1 MSEQQPARGLM
12 NRATAWVRPRLRQR
26 PWQIGGALGA
36 VAVVVLVVAGA
47 WTLFRDEDS
56 SRPAIPEPPGFAV
69 SPEGDDVPRLAPIK
83 VTFASAPTER
93 SAEKLL
99 KVEPEMKGTYAWL
112 TDRTVLF
119 QPDFPGMLRGSS
131 YTVSVPA
138 RPETGL
144 MEDVKKQFTVT
155 GLLTVQQAIPG
166 DGDTEVPLNAQI
178 MVQFSRSVA
187 PLTMLS
193 EQRKD
198 VVVTFDPPLQG
209 TGEWLNT
216 SIYRF
221 VPSNMQP
228 FTNYKLK
235 VAKGLTSAA
244 DGVLKEDFAWSFTT
258 ISPAVASVSP
268 DNATE
273 FASLRQPVVVT
284 FNQPMDA
291 SAGQSITLNDAA
303 GNAVRGSVTW
313 STGNTVATFTP
324 SVQLAHKTQYMAT
337 IPKGLKGA
345 KGGETLE
352 ERAPVFTTIGL
363 PGVERT
369 EPSAGSTGAQR
380 YGASISFVSP
390 MDPESLEG
398 RLSVSGFTAAE
409 LEGKVYAGER
419 SVRANVSLKPS
430 TAYTVTLAPGA
441 KDRYGQ
447 VMGGYT
453 FSFTTGAL
461 PSRVTLALPG
471 YSQSATYSAS
481 VEPVVYFHATNMP
494 AASFTLYP
502 LTDSEGRSKLHTF
515 YDPKGFVPSQ
525 APMRTWAET
534 VNAPKDEVYLGS
546 TSISGGGPLPKGYY
560 FLQSDGDYASWLY
573 FAVVDTVIV
582 TKLSNDE
589 LMTWVLDHD
598 SGAPMVGVTVK
609 ASGPGLGSPQATTD
623 VNGIAS
629 FKVPAQTMGSN
640 FSDRSYSLVVD
651 SGGHRGFTST
661 RWQQGSQP
669 YQLNL
674 PTEYFAREW
683 VGQVYTDRPI
693 YRPGEKVEYKGVV
706 RADDDA
712 QYSVPTANP
721 PLQFVIMNSRGQEV
735 RREDITTN
743 AFGTFAGTFELPGDA
758 SVGDYSISLQLKDG
772 QQRFYNTI
780 TGSSFLV
787 AEFRKPEFQVEVET
801 GKPSYV
807 NGESIDVRTTATFF
821 FGGAVEGAPVE
832 WSALGNPFGMRVKGY
847 EQYSFSDYDYWKQ
860 AVYKQPVRST
870 GKATTGADGVAS
882 YSVAAV
888 LAEGE
893 GAQQFTLSATVTD
906 QNAQAVASSTTVT
919 VHPAEFYAGIRPAQY
934 VALVGQEAGVHL
946 VTADTDGKILPGRAV
961 AVKVYQ
967 REWITTKTQT
977 PEGARRY
984 KSEPRDTLL
993 TTLNA
998 TTDAKGEATV
1008 KLTPSTPG
1016 TLRLV
1021 AEVTDAKGRVA
1032 KSARYLWVS
1041 GREYASWQVTNDDT
1055 IALVADKDKYEVGD
1069 TAEVLVPAP
1078 FTGALGLVTVERG
1091 KVITRRVQTFPT
1103 NSERLQIPIT
1113 DRSVPNIFVS
1123 VVLYRP
1129 PTLEDP
1135 VPRYKVGYVQ
1145 LPVSTSTRVLKVD
1158 IRPDREQAKPGETV
1172 RYDIKVTD
1180 SSGKGVKAEVSAA
1193 VIDKALLA
1201 LEDERG
1207 PDGLKAFWFQ
1217 RGLAVYTASSMAV
1230 SVNRSNDVI
1239 AEPPAGGKGGGGL
1252 DDDRLRQD
1260 FRNTAYWAAQL
1271 VTRDD
1276 GTASVEVKMPDN
1288 LTTWRMQVRAVSG
1301 NTQVGEGTN
1310 ELISTQP
1317 LLLRPA
1323 LPRFLRVGDSA
1334 QIRMLVRNATDKESE
1349 VKVTLKAEGVNVSG
1363 DDTKSAKVPAGQS
1376 AMLTWPAKV
1385 EAEGTA
1391 KFTFTATGTGG
1402 LKDAVTQELPVLL
1415 DVTPETMATGGIV
1428 TDQSGLEA
1436 VYLPPYAIL
1445 KYGSLAVSVQSA
1457 LAGSMASEL
1466 AWLSPQKYEG
1476 AERVASRLMAT
1487 IGVRRAEKSAGGNP
1501 GQYDG
1506 RISSDVAGLLG
1517 RQRPDGGWAWCDGPY
1532 CLSDPMVTGWA
1543 LMALGEARRDG
1554 ISVDAGVVSRA
1565 SEYVRAQINRVSD
1578 VANPADP
1585 NQKAF
1590 LLASLSSAGG
1600 GFFAETPA
1608 RALVEQYRSKLTNW
1622 GRAYLILALL
1632 DAGVAKDDPQVRLL
1646 LNDIAA
1652 ATIPSANGNHW
1663 EDEYVRG
1670 SFMTNTATTALVARA
1685 LTAAQPEQ
1693 PLLAQSVRWLVVARG
1708 AEKWRT
1714 TIDRAAGVA
1723 ALTSYAVMTGE
1734 LGGDYSFK
1742 VKLDDKELM
1751 AGLVKPGQPPLSESK
1766 PIPLTGLKAGTTAL
1780 VEFAREL
1787 GKPGRLYYTMN
1798 LRYVTP
1804 AKDIEALNRGFAISH
1819 EYTLL
1824 DDPSKPVTAAKLG
1837 DTVRVKITVLAPADR
1852 KYVVVEDM
1860 LPAGLEP
1867 VDTRLKSI
1875 DPKLKAQLE
1884 AERAAEAKK
1893 RAGVSKDTYF
1903 APWFRWYYSPWQ
1915 HVDVRDDRTVLFAE
1929 RLGKGVYEYI
1939 YYARAT
1945 TPGDYFVAPAH
1956 AEETYFPETFGRS
1969 DSGRFVVGE

>member
-1 MSEQQPARGLM
+1 MSEQQVSTGFM
-12 NRATAWVRPRLRQR
+12 DRAVGWVRQRLHQR

-36 VAVVVLVVAGA
+36 VAVVVLVVVGVWALVG
-47 WTLFRDEDS
+47 REGS
-56 SRPAIPEPPGFAV
+56 SKPAIPEPPGFAV

-83 VTFASAPTER
+83 VTFASAPAER

-99 KVEPEMKGTYAWL
+99 EVEPELKGTYVWL
-112 TDRTVLF
+112 TERTVLF
-119 QPDFPGMLRGSS
+119 QPEFPGMLRGSS

-178 MVQFSRSVA
+178 LVQFSRSVA
-187 PLTMLS
+187 PLTTLG
-193 EQRKD
+193 EQRKEP
-198 VVVTFDPPLQG
+198 VVVFDPPLQG

-228 FTNYKLK
+228 FTTYKLK

-284 FNQPMDA
+284 FNQPMEA
-291 SAGQSITLNDAA
+291 SAAQGITLKDQA
-303 GNAVRGSVTW
+303 GSAIAGSVAW
-313 STGNTVATFTP
+313 SEGNTVATFTP
-324 SVQLAHKTQYMAT
+324 SVQLVRKAVYTAMIA
-337 IPKGLKGA
+337 KGLKGA
-345 KGGETLE
+345 KGGATLE
-352 ERAPVFTTIGL
+352 ERTSAFTTVGL
-363 PGVERT
+363 PSVASTNPPNG
-369 EPSAGSTGAQR
+369 ATGAPR
-380 YGASISFVSP
+380 YGVNINFSSP
-390 MDPESLEG
+390 MDPATLEDKISISGIPSSELVG
-398 RLSVSGFTAAE
+398 RIYADERMVSASAP
-409 LEGKVYAGER
+409 
-419 SVRANVSLKPS
+419 LKPS
-430 TAYTVTLAPGA
+430 AFYTVTLAPGA

-461 PSRVTLALPG
+461 PSQVTLALPG
-471 YSQSATYSAS
+471 YSSSATYSSS
-481 VEPVVYFHATNMP
+481 VEPVIYFHSTNL
-494 AASFTLYP
+494 ANVRFSLYP
-502 LTDSEGRSKLHTF
+502 LTEEEGQRRLHEPY
-515 YDPKGFVPSQ
+515 YDRKFVPSQ
-525 APMRTWAET
+525 PLMRQWDEP

-546 TSISGGGPLPKGYY
+546 TSISGGGLLPEGYY
-560 FLQSDGDYASWLY
+560 FLRTTGEWASEVF

-589 LMTWVLDHD
+589 LLAWVLDHD
-598 SGAPMVGVTVK
+598 TGQPLPGVAVK

-623 VNGIAS
+623 ANGLAS
-629 FKVPAQTMGSN
+629 FKVPAQTLGSN
-640 FSDRSYSLVVD
+640 IGDRSYYLVVD
-651 SGGHRGFTST
+651 GGGRRGFAST

-758 SVGDYSISLQLKDG
+758 TVGDYSISLRLKAAPNEYFG
-772 QQRFYNTI
+772 TV
-780 TGSSFLV
+780 TGNSFLV
-787 AEFRKPEFQVEVET
+787 AEFRKPEFQVEVKA
-801 GKPSYV
+801 GRPSYV

-832 WSALGNPFGMRVKGY
+832 WSALGNPFSMRVKGY
-847 EQYSFSDYDYWKQ
+847 EQYSFSDYDYWKE

-870 GKATTGADGVAS
+870 GTARTGADGVAA

-919 VHPAEFYAGIRPAQY
+919 VHPAEYYAGIRPTQY
-934 VALVGQEAGVHL
+934 VALVGTESGVNL
-946 VTADTDGKILPGRAV
+946 VTADTDGKILPNRAV

-1008 KLTPSTPG
+1008 KLTPSKPG

-1021 AEVTDAKGRVA
+1021 AEVTDSKGRVA
-1032 KSARYLWVS
+1032 KSATYLWVS
-1041 GREYASWQVTNDDT
+1041 GKEYASWRITNDDT
-1055 IALVADKDKYEVGD
+1055 VALVADKDKYEVGE

-1078 FTGALGLVTVERG
+1078 FTGAVGLVTVERG
-1091 KVITRRVQTFPT
+1091 KVITRSVQTFPT

-1180 SSGKGVKAEVSAA
+1180 SSGKGVRAELSAA

-1271 VTRDD
+1271 VTKDD

-1334 QIRMLVRNATDKESE
+1334 QVRMLVRNATDKESE
-1349 VKVTLKAEGVNVSG
+1349 VKVILKAEGVNVSG
-1363 DDTKSAKVPAGQS
+1363 DGTKSAKVPAGQS

-1385 EAEGTA
+1385 DAEGTA
-1391 KFTFTATGTGG
+1391 KFTFTATGTGE
-1402 LKDAVTQELPVLL
+1402 LKDAVTQELPILL

-1457 LAGSMASEL
+1457 LVGSMAGEL
-1466 AWLSPQKYEG
+1466 GWLDPQPREG

-1501 GQYDG
+1501 GKYDG

-1517 RQRPDGGWAWCDGPY
+1517 RQRPDGGWAWCDLY
-1532 CLSDPMVTGWA
+1532 CESDPNVTGWA
-1543 LMALGEARRDG
+1543 LMALGEAKRDG
-1554 ISVDAGVVSRA
+1554 INVDAGVLSRA
-1565 SEYVRAQINRVSD
+1565 TEYVRAYVNRVTD

-1590 LLASLSSAGG
+1590 LLAALSSAGG
-1600 GFFAETPA
+1600 SFFAETPA
-1608 RALVEQYRSKLTNW
+1608 RALYEQYRSKLTSW
-1622 GRAYLILALL
+1622 GKAYLVIALI
-1632 DAGVAKDDPQVRLL
+1632 DAKVAKDDPQVRAL
-1646 LNDIAA
+1646 LNDLAA

-1714 TIDRAAGVA
+1714 TIDRATGVL
-1723 ALTSYAVMTGE
+1723 ALTNYAVQTGE

-1742 VKLDDKELM
+1742 VSLDDKELI
-1751 AGLVKPGQPPLSESK
+1751 AGLVKPGQAPVSETKTLPLS
-1766 PIPLTGLKAGTTAL
+1766 GMKAGATAL

-1804 AKDIEALNRGFAISH
+1804 AKEIEALNRGFAISH

-1824 DDPSKPVTAAKLG
+1824 DDPAKPVTAAKLG
-1837 DTVRVKITVLAPADR
+1837 DTVRVKVTVLAPADR
-1852 KYVVVEDM
+1852 KYVVVDDM

-1875 DPKLKAQLE
+1875 DPKLKVQLE
-1884 AERAAEAKK
+1884 AERDAEAKK
-1893 RAGVSKDTYF
+1893 RAGAGRDGYY

-1945 TPGDYFVAPAH
+1945 TPGDFFVAPAH
-1956 AEETYFPETFGRS
+1956 VEETYFPEVFGRS
-1969 DSGRFVVGE
+1969 DSGRFVVEE